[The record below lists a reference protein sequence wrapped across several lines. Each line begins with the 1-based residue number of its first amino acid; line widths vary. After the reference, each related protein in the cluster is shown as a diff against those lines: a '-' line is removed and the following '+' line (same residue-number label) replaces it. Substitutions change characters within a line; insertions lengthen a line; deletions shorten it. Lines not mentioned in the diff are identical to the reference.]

1 MLAGARIIK
10 TGIAVTISM
19 YICLHFDIQPA
30 IFAAAA
36 AVLNMQPSL
45 GMSLSN
51 AKEQVLIHIISISI
65 AITLGVII
73 GSNPISMGLSTILV
87 ILTCSRFKLRAGM
100 AGGIMAS
107 IFILGSPPTEFLSH
121 ALTRSLAIFIGIGAA
136 LLVNAVIVPPRYSKP
151 LRSKLCELN
160 NVIAAAF
167 CDAAHGFLNADNL
180 PPDYLANKK
189 KEIDALFKQSRH
201 LYELFRYNLGPASE
215 KEEDS
220 AQEIESKL
228 YNDYLSY
235 NKGLWQRTRDIHF
248 LTEERVQRRKKAGE
262 MPISPE
268 FLEILDLLDSGLLLF
283 TSYNNELQNKLSDKK
298 FDKVNEPHI
307 WRKLDDILNR
317 WHDRFPTGSYY
328 LHALIEV
335 SLVTYKI
342 RWAAKESASLL
353 DTEVDLG

>member
-19 YICLHFDIQPA
+19 YICVHFDIQPA

-36 AVLNMQPSL
+36 AVLNLQPSL

-73 GSNPISMGLSTILV
+73 GSNPISMGLSTVLV

-107 IFILGSPPTEFLSH
+107 IFILGSPATEFLSH
-121 ALTRSLAIFIGIGAA
+121 AMTRSLAIFIGIGAA
-136 LLVNAVIVPPRYSKP
+136 LLVNMIIVPPRYSRP
-151 LRSKLCELN
+151 LRDKLCELN
-160 NVIAAAF
+160 SVITVAF
-167 CDAAHGFLNADNL
+167 CDAVHG
-180 PPDYLANKK
+180 YLDA
-189 KEIDALFKQSRH
+189 DALTPSDLEEKKLEVNSLFKETQH
-201 LYELFRYNLGPASE
+201 LYELYKYNLGPARE

-220 AQEIESKL
+220 LQERKNKF
-228 YNDYLSY
+228 YNDYISY

-248 LTEERVQRRKKAGE
+248 LTEERIKRRKKTGKL
-262 MPISPE
+262 PVSSE
-268 FLEILDLLDSGLLLF
+268 FQEILTLLENGLLLF
-283 TSYNNELQNKLSDKK
+283 TSYNDELQNKLSGKK
-298 FDKVNEPHI
+298 FEKVTEPHI
-307 WRKLDDILNR
+307 WRRLDNILNR
-317 WHDRFPTGSYY
+317 WHDRFPMGSYY
-328 LHALIEV
+328 IHALVEV

-342 RWAAKESASLL
+342 RWAAKESATLL